1 MKTKQ
6 MTFRFR
12 KDLME
17 LVKAKAKAQHR
28 SVNNYIESLLLREVG
43 HIPNQE
49 TTNAIEAA
57 RDNIDLEP
65 MEDVNSFFKE
75 IEKEINKEQ

>member
-1 MKTKQ
+1 
-6 MTFRFR
+6 
-12 KDLME
+12 ME